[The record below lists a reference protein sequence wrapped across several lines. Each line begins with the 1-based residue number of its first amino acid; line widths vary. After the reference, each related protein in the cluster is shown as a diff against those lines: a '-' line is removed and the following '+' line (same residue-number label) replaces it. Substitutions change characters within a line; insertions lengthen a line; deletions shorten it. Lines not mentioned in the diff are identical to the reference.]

1 MAITKPDSVAS
12 YKIIKP
18 GIMTRFKVKNILFWL
33 MVGFMYSSGLLAQ
46 DFGNFSGVV
55 RADDTGETLIGAH
68 IKLKGD
74 LSAGAITDMEG
85 KFVIQAPVG
94 EHTFMISF
102 TGMDT
107 KIISVEIKK
116 NETVDQEIKLKT
128 YVNELQGVEIKV
140 GRFDRPFEEIT
151 SSMEIIK
158 PDIIQS
164 KNVTNIKTILDLT
177 PGLNILDDEPQIRGG
192 SGFTFGVGSKV
203 GIFIDDMPVLSGD
216 ASRPYWDL
224 VPTENV
230 GQIEVVKGCSSVLSG
245 ANALSGAIYIRTSR
259 PKLKPETRIKLYSG
273 LYSVPEDK
281 YMKWWSDIPYIG
293 GADYFHSR
301 IINNTDFTIG
311 ANVLLDHGY
320 IGAPRPTP
328 PAEDSIT
335 DFSDNELAKK
345 RYRLNFNI
353 RHRSQKYEGL
363 NYGLNGNFM
372 YNKSS
377 LILAWLN
384 DSAGFYRAYP
394 GAVILQDQ
402 SVFYLDPFVSFYSK
416 IGINHNLKARIL
428 YNDTKGSN
436 DQSIQSTVYFTDY
449 NFGRKYE
456 FRSNF
461 AFIGG
466 LTFQYNDVN
475 SKMYTGS
482 GSTNNGLL
490 NLSGYSEIDINFL
503 KLVNVSFGGRLEYYQ
518 VNDTIQET
526 HPIFR
531 AGASLKLMQET
542 YLRLSIGQGYRY
554 PTIAERFIRM
564 DLGSFGVYDNPG
576 LIPESSVNTE
586 IGVKQGFKFA
596 RYFGYLDVA
605 VFQQD
610 YKNTIEYLFGKWDT
624 TLTWPFY
631 GFKFVNTGESRII
644 GADISVTG
652 KAQLAKKLSLTT
664 MLGYNYILPKSLN
677 PDYEYANYNDPGGDT
692 VSLSYRTTSVD
703 PGKNILKYR
712 FLHTLK
718 ADLELDYKNTS
729 LGVSIKY
736 FSKIENL
743 DNAIAQLEQTL
754 EATGGSFQAL
764 KYMDYF
770 QNHNKG
776 NFIFDLRI
784 SHTFKGKHKLS
795 LISDNIL
802 NRTYSLRPLKAEE
815 MRKIMLQYAYQF

>member
-1 MAITKPDSVAS
+1 MNRFLVSFS
-12 YKIIKP
+12 IICLSL
-18 GIMTRFKVKNILFWL
+18 GLFPVPSL
-33 MVGFMYSSGLLAQ
+33 YSQDTGFLE
-46 DFGNFSGVV
+46 GVV
-55 RADDTGETLIGAH
+55 KAEDTDETLIGAH

-74 LSAGAITDMEG
+74 LAAGAITDLDG
-85 KFVIQAPVG
+85 KFRLEVLAG
-94 EHTFMISF
+94 EHTFLISF
-102 TGMDT
+102 TGMET
-107 KIISVEIKK
+107 MTVSVTIEK
-116 NETVDQEIKLKT
+116 NKTTFTETKLKA

-140 GRFDRPFEEIT
+140 GRFDRSFEEIT
-151 SSMEIIK
+151 TSMEIIK
-158 PDIIQS
+158 PEIIQS

-177 PGLNILDDEPQIRGG
+177 PGLNILDEEPQIRGG

-224 VPTENV
+224 VPIENID
-230 GQIEVVKGCSSVLSG
+230 QIEVVKGCASVLSG

-259 PKLKPETRIKLYSG
+259 PKLQPQTRIKLYSG
-273 LYSVPEDK
+273 LYSVPK
-281 YMKWWSDIPYIG
+281 NSYMKWWSDIPYIG

-301 IINNTDFTIG
+301 IVNNTDITLG

-320 IGAPRPTP
+320 IGAPRPAP
-328 PAEDSIT
+328 PAEDSVT
-335 DFSDNELAKK
+335 GFSDSEMAKK

-363 NYGLNGNFM
+363 NFGLNGNAM

-377 LILAWLN
+377 LILAWLD
-384 DSAGFYRAYP
+384 DSTGFFRAYP
-394 GAVILQDQ
+394 GAIILQDQ
-402 SVFYLDPFVSFYSK
+402 WIFYLDPFFSFYSK

-428 YNDTKGSN
+428 FNDTKGSN
-436 DQSIQSTVYFTDY
+436 NQSVQSTVYFADY
-449 NFGRKYE
+449 NFGRRYE

-466 LTFQYNDVN
+466 LSFQYNDV
-475 SKMYTGS
+475 SSVMYKGS
-482 GSTNNGLL
+482 GSNQNGLL

-503 KLVNVSFGGRLEYYQ
+503 KLVNISFGGRLEYYQ

-531 AGASLKLMQET
+531 AGASLKLLQET
-542 YLRLSIGQGYRY
+542 YLRLSMGQGYRY
-554 PTIAERFIRM
+554 PTIAERFIQIDM
-564 DLGSFGVYDNPG
+564 GSFGVYDNPG

-596 RYFGYLDVA
+596 KYFGYLDIA

-624 TLTWPFY
+624 TFTWPFY

-652 KAQLAKKLSLTT
+652 KAQLAKKLNLKT

-677 PDYEYANYNDPGGDT
+677 PDFEYERYTDPGGDT
-692 VSLSYRTTSVD
+692 VILSYRTTSID

-718 ADLELDYKNTS
+718 ADLELEFAATS
-729 LGVSIKY
+729 AGISVKY
-736 FSKIENL
+736 FSRIENL
-743 DNAIAQLEQTL
+743 DSAIAKLEETL
-754 EATGGSFQAL
+754 EATGGSMQPIE
-764 KYMDYF
+764 YMDYF
-770 QNHNKG
+770 NAHNQG
-776 NFIFDLRI
+776 NFIIDLRI

-795 LISDNIL
+795 LIGDNVL
-802 NRTYSLRPLKAEE
+802 NRAYSLRPLKAEE
-815 MRKIMLQYAYQF
+815 MRKIIVQYALQF

>member
-1 MAITKPDSVAS
+1 MNRVPLKTTLMCCGFLLSLV
-12 YKIIKP
+12 
-18 GIMTRFKVKNILFWL
+18 LFSQNA
-33 MVGFMYSSGLLAQ
+33 GYFE
-46 DFGNFSGVV
+46 GVV
-55 RADDTGETLIGAH
+55 KAGDTDETLIGAH

-74 LSAGAITDMEG
+74 LAAGAITDIDG
-85 KFVIQAPVG
+85 KFRLQVPPGGQ
-94 EHTFMISF
+94 TFIISF
-102 TGMDT
+102 TGMET
-107 KIISVEIKK
+107 LTTTVLIEEGISTWSEIR
-116 NETVDQEIKLKT
+116 LKS
-128 YVNELQGVEIKV
+128 YVNELQGVEIRV
-140 GRFDRPFEEIT
+140 GRFDRSFEEIT
-151 SSMEIIK
+151 TSMEIIK

-177 PGLNILDDEPQIRGG
+177 PGLNILDEEPQIRGG

-224 VPTENV
+224 VPTENID
-230 GQIEVVKGCSSVLSG
+230 QIEVVKGCASVLSG
-245 ANALSGAIYIRTSR
+245 ANALSGAIYIRTVR
-259 PKLKPETRIKLYSG
+259 PKLQPQTRIKLYSG
-273 LYSVPEDK
+273 LYSVPGERS
-281 YMKWWSDIPYIG
+281 MKWWSDIPYIG

-301 IINNTDFTIG
+301 IIDNTDITIG
-311 ANVLLDHGY
+311 ANILLDHGY
-320 IGAPRPTP
+320 IGAPRPAP
-328 PAEDSIT
+328 PVEDSLT
-335 DFSDNELAKK
+335 DFSDSEMAKK

-353 RHRSQKYEGL
+353 RHRSQKYDGL
-363 NYGLNGNFM
+363 NFGLNGNAM

-377 LILAWLN
+377 LILAWLD

-402 SVFYLDPFVSFYSK
+402 WLFYLDPFASFYSK
-416 IGINHNLKARIL
+416 IGINHNLKARIM
-428 YNDTKGSN
+428 YNDTRGSN
-436 DQSIQSTVYFTDY
+436 EQTIQSTVYYADY

-456 FRSNF
+456 FKSNF

-503 KLVNVSFGGRLEYYQ
+503 KLVNISFGGRLEYYQ
-518 VNDTIQET
+518 ANDTIQET
-526 HPIFR
+526 HPVFR

-542 YLRLSIGQGYRY
+542 YLRLSMGQGYRY
-554 PTIAERFIRM
+554 PTIAERFIMM
-564 DLGSFGVYDNPG
+564 DMGSFGVYDNPG

-624 TLTWPFY
+624 TFTWPFY
-631 GFKFVNTGESRII
+631 GFRFVNTGESRII

-652 KAQLAKKLSLTT
+652 KAQLARKLNLKT
-664 MLGYNYILPKSLN
+664 MIGYNYILPKSLN
-677 PDYEYANYNDPGGDT
+677 PDYEYASYTDPNGEKVVLNYR
-692 VSLSYRTTSVD
+692 STSVD
-703 PGKNILKYR
+703 PGRNILKYR

-718 ADLELDYKNTS
+718 ADLELDYRNYL
-729 LGVSIKY
+729 LGFSIKY
-736 FSKIENL
+736 FSKINNL
-743 DNAIAQLEQTL
+743 DKAIADLEKTL
-754 EATGGSFQAL
+754 ENTGGSLQPL

-770 QNHNKG
+770 RNNNHG
-776 NFIFDLRI
+776 NMILDLRI
-784 SHTFKGKHKLS
+784 SHTFKEKHKFS
-795 LISDNIL
+795 VICDNLL

-815 MRKIMLQYAYQF
+815 MRKIVLQYAYQF